1 MDRQVVVVTGAS
13 GGVGRA
19 SAVAFAA
26 RGAKVALIAR
36 GAAGLAGA
44 AAEVRE
50 AGGEALV
57 VPTDIADADAV
68 EAAAARIEAE
78 LGPIDVWVNAAMA
91 TVFAPV
97 LEIEPAE
104 YRRATEV
111 TYLGAVWGTLAA
123 LRRMRSRNRGHI
135 IQVGSALAYRS
146 IPLQAPYCGAKHAL
160 VGFTDSLRCEL
171 IHDASAIR
179 LSMVHLCSFNTPQ
192 FRWGRSRMPKTPQ
205 PVPPIYQP
213 EAAAR
218 AVLKALDEAPRE
230 LWVGLPAVQAILGNR
245 IAPWLADRVLAR
257 QGYEGQQAAAPAD
270 ADRPDNLFAPADA
283 DTDYGTHGQYDRQA
297 SAGDWQFQVLAD
309 WQWMGL
315 AGIVALLA
323 LSILMLIVGAVF

>member
-1 MDRQVVVVTGAS
+1 MHDQVVVITGAS

-44 AAEVRE
+44 AAQVRA

-57 VPTDIADADAV
+57 VPADVADAQAV
-68 EAAAARIEAE
+68 EAAADRIEAE

-123 LRRMRSRNRGHI
+123 LRRMQSRNRGHI
-135 IQVGSALAYRS
+135 IQIGSALAYRS

-171 IHDASAIR
+171 IHDSSAIR

-192 FRWGRSRMPKTPQ
+192 FRWGRSRMPKVPQ

-218 AVLKALDEAPRE
+218 AVLKALDQAPRE

-245 IAPWLADRVLAR
+245 IAPWFADRVLAR
-257 QGYEGQQAAAPAD
+257 QGYEGQQSAAPAD
-270 ADRPDNLFAPADA
+270 PERADNLFTPADA
-283 DTDYGTHGQYDRQA
+283 DTDYGTHGQYDQQA
-297 SAGDWQFQVLAD
+297 STADWRFQVLAD

-315 AGIVALLA
+315 AGAAGFVVLMIFLLIA
-323 LSILMLIVGAVF
+323 GAVF